1 SAQAARDVSV
11 SLDRLGNLLS
21 RRGGPGDAEQALE
34 YYTRS
39 LEVRERLLAASPDSA
54 QAARDVSVS
63 LTKLAAVATDPEQ
76 ALQYALRDLEIAL
89 NLKER
94 NPQSLYYQRDAAV
107 SFWQTARYANA
118 AGNQELAGQC
128 LVGCFSILDPL
139 VQAGYELDPA
149 MQQLHTQLAE
159 MFQDGGPE

>member
-1 SAQAARDVSV
+1 
-11 SLDRLGNLLS
+11 
-21 RRGGPGDAEQALE
+21 

-107 SFWQTARYANA
+107 SFGRTARYANA

-128 LVGCFSILDPL
+128 LAGCFSILDPL
-139 VQAGYELDPA
+139 VKAGYELDPA
-149 MQQLHTQLAE
+149 MRQLHAQLAA